1 MMVFISQPMAGKTE
15 QEIVET
21 RERAIRTLRESGYEI
36 IDSLLPDGVENEF
49 MKRRSKD
56 INVPLYY
63 LAVSLEL
70 MSCCDTAYF
79 CNGWEEARGCRIEHE
94 AAHLYGL
101 KIIYELTEGEQ

>member
-1 MMVFISQPMAGKTE
+1 MMVLISQPMAGKTQ

-36 IDSLLPDGVENEF
+36 IDSLLPNGLQKGF
-49 MKRRSKD
+49 MKRSSKV

-63 LAVSLEL
+63 LAESLEL

-79 CNGWEEARGCRIEHE
+79 CKGWEEARGCRIEHE
-94 AAHLYGL
+94 AAREYGL
-101 KIIYELTEGEQ
+101 KIIYEVTEGEQ

>member
-1 MMVFISQPMAGKTE
+1 MMVLISQPMAGKTQ

-36 IDSLLPDGVENEF
+36 IDSLLPDGL
-49 MKRRSKD
+49 KLSSKV

-63 LAVSLEL
+63 LAESLEF

-94 AAHLYGL
+94 AARLYGL
-101 KIIYELTEGEQ
+101 KIIYEVTEGEQ